1 MVAAQF
7 GCEEAVMELLR
18 QGANPDTCANGV
30 SYPSIVTL
38 HYITFIACVACD
50 NYQVSLLCFC
60 HTKDW
65 NNFSAFRIIKEI
77 FIGQI
82 FGGKMDNQ

>member
-38 HYITFIACVACD
+38 PPAPFITFIACVACD

-60 HTKDW
+60 HTKD
-65 NNFSAFRIIKEI
+65 
-77 FIGQI
+77 
-82 FGGKMDNQ
+82 